1 MRNNPSVL
9 VPFYLHLFGG
19 VFFSTTGTEQEMR
32 IWGIFSSSLS
42 VAEAH
47 LPPLVNFWTFPG
59 PRLLGVLC
67 WFFSKMNSE
76 WKAGMPGNV
85 QLTNCLLTMHEVL
98 KFPSQHCAAETTLS
112 AVLLSINSDSLHSF
126 VPFPAQA
133 PGMRTFKV
141 GLKKWFCRRW
151 LGFNWHKLPLTLSR
165 SCFIYCTLLW

>member
-1 MRNNPSVL
+1 MFLS
-9 VPFYLHLFGG
+9 HLTSTSLGEYFFLQLGLSRRCASEVSSPQ
-19 VFFSTTGTEQEMR
+19 VFLWR
-32 IWGIFSSSLS
+32 KHIC
-42 VAEAH
+42 
-47 LPPLVNFWTFPG
+47 LPPLVNFWIFPG

-133 PGMRTFKV
+133 PGKRTFKV